1 VNTYALAHPDKSK
14 QNQLSEAQAIWNCL
28 KSDPSACQAKL
39 NELRTVVAKRKA
51 KNLSFWTNIPAK
63 KVLTQEGPS
72 APIESAAGPSSITVL
87 NETISQTS
95 DSIASDL
102 NATNNLNIKEVE
114 KQILKDDVHVHERA
128 TPAESREQ
136 KRLEE
141 INANILFLQSKQQKD
156 LGDSETI
163 GKELKNLETNK
174 KKIIQTIKTLR
185 LARSRAQTF
194 RFKNKEKRKKF
205 SEITGE
211 TIHDKPG
218 RPRKEEKYPDLLN
231 VIWELACSNEAGA
244 DPRRRSELMQ
254 CPKTL
259 DDLTV
264 MLNEKGYNIERTA
277 VYRRLIPRRWNT
289 NEGQRH
295 VQSVPVKL
303 VTAQFNARKK
313 NDDAQF
319 GLAAIRLVM
328 ELCTLIGPQNTM
340 LFSPDDKAR
349 IALGIAAASKEQPIV
364 MSTEYRVKLPDHDW
378 VVAEKHKLIPSVY
391 AFLSINDDIVGDNA
405 TGIAN
410 SGPTYIA
417 IRSGKHDSSNAY
429 SHGTDIR
436 HVVHDERFHN
446 FVKTPS
452 GQVKPFWVSRSDG
465 GPDENAR
472 YPKVIEEAINIF
484 LDFDLDMYIVV
495 ITPRGYSAYNPCE
508 RRMAP
513 LSHDI
518 CGLVLDHE
526 HFGSHIGASGKIID
540 DKLEKKNFF
549 HAMNV
554 LASIWNKTII
564 DKNPVYAEAIPIPEG
579 DVTLRVSH
587 EEVSNLEWRS
597 QHIMSS
603 KYMLQVVKCTNV
615 SCCKPFRYP
624 QFQTILPNRFL
635 PYPRVFR
642 HTELG
647 IEALPPKDPIPA
659 DRHFCKLSALLLL
672 QDIHPDITTDQN
684 KLRNPYPFDLY
695 CPSVSMEDLQKRQ
708 CESCGM
714 NFTTVVAK
722 TNHSRICR
730 KQKRIITEALTVS
743 EVIKDPAVE
752 TSDGSDQHVCSPVCV
767 NRKPLFEL
775 FGSFLVLPPEQRGNC
790 PWIPDLE
797 EPV

>member
-1 VNTYALAHPDKSK
+1 M
-14 QNQLSEAQAIWNCL
+14 
-28 KSDPSACQAKL
+28 
-39 NELRTVVAKRKA
+39 
-51 KNLSFWTNIPAK
+51 
-63 KVLTQEGPS
+63 
-72 APIESAAGPSSITVL
+72 
-87 NETISQTS
+87 
-95 DSIASDL
+95 
-102 NATNNLNIKEVE
+102 
-114 KQILKDDVHVHERA
+114 
-128 TPAESREQ
+128 
-136 KRLEE
+136 
-141 INANILFLQSKQQKD
+141 
-156 LGDSETI
+156 
-163 GKELKNLETNK
+163 KNLEANK
-174 KKIIQTIKTLR
+174 NKINQAIKTLR
-185 LARSRAQTF
+185 LTRARAQTF
-194 RFKNKEKRKKF
+194 RLKAKEKYKKL
-205 SEITGE
+205 SVIAGD

-218 RPRKEEKYPDLLN
+218 RPTKEAKYTDLLS

-244 DPRRRSELMQ
+244 DPRRRSELLQ

-259 DDLTV
+259 DNLTV

-289 NEGQRH
+289 NEGRRH
-295 VQSVPVKL
+295 VQTVPVKL
-303 VTAQFNARKK
+303 IKAQFNARKK
-313 NDDAQF
+313 NEDAQF

-378 VVAEKHKLIPSVY
+378 VVAEKHKFIPSVY

-405 TGIAN
+405 TGISN

-436 HVVHDERFHN
+436 HVVDDERFHN

-452 GQVKPFWVSRSDG
+452 GHVKPFWVSRSDG

-484 LDFDLDMYIVV
+484 LDFDLDMYVVV

-540 DKLEKKNFF
+540 EELEKRNFF

-554 LASIWNKTII
+554 LASIWSKTVI

-579 DVTLRVSH
+579 NVALRVPH
-587 EEVSNLEWRS
+587 EEVSNLLWRS

-603 KYMLQVVKCTNV
+603 KYMLQIVKCTDV

-635 PYPRVFR
+635 PYPRVLQ

-647 IEALPPKDPIPA
+647 IEALPLKDPIPA

-672 QDIHPDITTDQN
+672 QDIHPDINTNQI
-684 KLRNPYPFDLY
+684 KLRKPYPFDLY
-695 CPSVSMEDLQKRQ
+695 CPSVSMEDLQKKQ

-714 NFTTVVAK
+714 NFPTVVAK
-722 TNHSRICR
+722 TNHSRFCR
-730 KQKRIITEALTVS
+730 RPKRIITEAPTVIN
-743 EVIKDPAVE
+743 EVAKDPAAE
-752 TSDGSDQHVCSPVCV
+752 ASEGSDQHVCSPVCV
-767 NRKPLFEL
+767 NQKPLFEL
-775 FGSFLVLPPEQRGNC
+775 FGSFLVLPSEQWGNC
-790 PWIPDLE
+790 PWIPGLE
-797 EPV
+797 EPI